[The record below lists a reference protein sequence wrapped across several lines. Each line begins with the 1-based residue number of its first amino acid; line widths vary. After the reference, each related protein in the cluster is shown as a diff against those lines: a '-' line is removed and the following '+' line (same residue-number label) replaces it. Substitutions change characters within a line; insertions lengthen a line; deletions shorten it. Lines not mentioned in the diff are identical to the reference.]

1 MKRWNELKT
10 LGCPILIGLSRK
22 SLLGMPDATNQEKD
36 MYSLALDSILMKEKV
51 DYIRVHNV
59 KIHKTFQ
66 NIIG

>member
-1 MKRWNELKT
+1 
-10 LGCPILIGLSRK
+10 
-22 SLLGMPDATNQEKD
+22 MPDATNQEKD